1 MIKIITWV
9 VFIVFIGSIWYWF
22 ISELIKSTRCIHIWR
37 VKFTK
42 EGSLWKCVRCGKK
55 KFYENNIKLKEVKK

>member
-1 MIKIITWV
+1 MIKIIIWGL
-9 VFIVFIGSIWYWF
+9 FLVFIGFVWYWF
-22 ISELIKSTRCIHIWR
+22 ISELVKSTRCIHIWR

-42 EGSLWKCVRCGKK
+42 EGSLWRCMRCGKK